1 MSNNSK
7 ASIYEHATQILQE
20 WLDQVAAHNSLLG
33 KEDAVREQFAGWL
46 KMIQQSDDQERVDE
60 LYQLLAIHSRN
71 QALHGRPLSSVMRQ
85 ILCLRET
92 LIRRVRALE
101 PRVHEI
107 LDTMLL
113 IVGDGYALG
122 QSQGLRQQWIQSAK
136 DSVPVFRYDERTV
149 LSFIAYPNLIEVVD
163 VSFGRAL
170 KLVNIHKASRLV
182 IDLFLQQPLSS
193 RFLETTK
200 SLTQTRELECTELI
214 FTGLNLESEDAK
226 KLSLLPK
233 TRVYEDL
240 EDFLSLPE

>member
-7 ASIYEHATQILQE
+7 ASINEHATQILQE

-46 KMIQQSDDQERVDE
+46 EMIQQSDDQERVDE

-85 ILCLRET
+85 VLCLRET
-92 LIRRVRALE
+92 LIRHIKTLD
-101 PRVHEI
+101 PIIHEI

-113 IVGDGYALG
+113 VVGDGYALG

-149 LSFIAYPNLIEVVD
+149 LSFIAYPNLIDVVD

-182 IDLFLQQPLSS
+182 IDLFLQEALSS

-200 SLTQTRELECTELI
+200 SLTQTRELESTDLI
-214 FTGLNLESEDAK
+214 FTGLNPESEDAK

-240 EDFLSLPE
+240 EDYLSLPE